1 MVYDKNNKNIIILL
15 FSIHAQ
21 TKNKVEKSGPSKAS
35 TVYRVEGED
44 KKMKKAIRQ
53 AKASFN
59 EFETAIKSDNLNFKN
74 FLLKKGFESP
84 NGEEYLWVRNI
95 LINKV
100 NNNYV
105 GIVANEPLYTKAVQ
119 NGDFIEI
126 SCDDASDWMYLD
138 NNVVKGGYTLK
149 LLRNRMSKKE
159 RQQFDAE
166 SNLKFK

>member
-1 MVYDKNNKNIIILL
+1 MKKNISVLILL
-15 FSIHAQ
+15 FCIAINAQ
-21 TKNKVEKSGPSKAS
+21 TKNKVEKSGTTNAS
-35 TVYRVEGED
+35 AVYRVESED

-53 AKASFN
+53 AKAFFN
-59 EFETAIKSDNLNFKN
+59 EFETAIKSDNPNFKN

-126 SCDDASDWMYLD
+126 NSDDVGDWMYLD

>member
-1 MVYDKNNKNIIILL
+1 MKKNITVLILL
-15 FSIHAQ
+15 FCIAIHAQ
-21 TKNKVEKSGPSKAS
+21 TKNKVEKSGTSKAS
-35 TVYRVEGED
+35 TVYRVESED

-59 EFETAIKSDNLNFKN
+59 EFETAIKSENPNFKK

-84 NGEEYLWVRNI
+84 NGEEYLWVMNI

-126 SCDDASDWMYLD
+126 NSDDVGDWMYLD

>member
-1 MVYDKNNKNIIILL
+1 MIKKNITVLILL
-15 FSIHAQ
+15 FCIAIHAQ
-21 TKNKVEKSGPSKAS
+21 TKNKVEKSGTSKAS
-35 TVYRVEGED
+35 TVYRVENGD
-44 KKMKKAIRQ
+44 KKMKKAIKQ

-59 EFETAIKSDNLNFKN
+59 EFETAIKSENPNFKN

-100 NNNYV
+100 SNNYV

-126 SCDDASDWMYLD
+126 SNDDVGDWMYLD

-159 RQQFDAE
+159 RQQFDAK